1 MRNDDNDDGPFSDDE
16 VDLSFVD
23 DEEMEHRR
31 ELAAVIS
38 NMKSQLSNYA
48 AERESDIQGMSG
60 RHLIRTEYDDDDEL
74 ESEDEDGVRRRRKS
88 SDPAEEIIEILEG
101 AEKAAKQALEAAASG
116 LQPFNLEHMR
126 HSPRDPVSLRRSP
139 KGINT
144 DDDDDRVSDPRS
156 SSSKTQTA
164 TINLSRGNLTNI
176 TNVPSVSSVGLVGAG
191 GRSLLNSI
199 LQDDADDLT
208 DHEHEEDFSMYE
220 NKSGLA
226 EDMKFLASM
235 PELCDVT
242 FLVGETREP
251 VCAVKAVLASRSRV
265 FQKLLYHHRQKSPTL
280 TPVPA
285 NAATSSAS
293 SRESSNEEHS
303 HAKGRRESVVKETK
317 FDGKSSKR
325 KSKKIKESRKDSSSG
340 TVSEKKDNK
349 LKLFLKRSSEPFLDG
364 LPFSQQSAPA
374 ATQHQTMIIE
384 EFEPDVFRQLIE
396 YIHTGCV
403 TLQARTLLGLMNAA
417 DYYGLEELR
426 RGCMNFVSCCI
437 TVDTVCALLAS
448 AERYIQYKCTKSLV
462 QRVSPKTA
470 TIFQSRNR
478 NTRVNERVWC
488 QEQNIS

>member
-1 MRNDDNDDGPFSDDE
+1 MRNNDNDEGPFSDE
-16 VDLSFVD
+16 ELDLSFVD
-23 DEEMEHRR
+23 EEEMEHRR

-48 AERESDIQGMSG
+48 AERESDIQAMSG
-60 RHLIRTEYDDDDEL
+60 RHLIRTEYDDDDDL

-116 LQPFNLEHMR
+116 QPFNLEVLRH
-126 HSPRDPVSLRRSP
+126 HSPHTRDHTGSLRRTPRDRRRS
-139 KGINT
+139 
-144 DDDDDRVSDPRS
+144 DDNDERLVDPAS
-156 SSSKTQTA
+156 SSGKQPTA
-164 TINLSRGNLTNI
+164 STINLSRGNLSNMA
-176 TNVPSVSSVGLVGAG
+176 SSSVGIVGAG
-191 GRSLLNSI
+191 GRNLLSSI

-220 NKSGLA
+220 NKTGLA

-251 VCAVKAVLASRSRV
+251 VCAVKAVLAARSRV

-293 SRESSNEEHS
+293 SRESSNEDH
-303 HAKGRRESVVKETK
+303 HAKGRRESVVKESK
-317 FDGKSSKR
+317 FDSKSSKR
-325 KSKKIKESRKDSSSG
+325 KSKKMKESLRKDSSAG
-340 TVSEKKDNK
+340 TTTSEKKDNK

-364 LPFSQQSAPA
+364 LPFSQHTAPA

-426 RGCMNFVSCCI
+426 KGCINFVSCCI

-462 QRVSPKTA
+462 QRVSLETHFS
-470 TIFQSRNR
+470 TTF
-478 NTRVNERVWC
+478 
-488 QEQNIS
+488 